1 MPVSVLSTCLH
12 VFWKPQI
19 EELICIKFCR
29 RRSSYRNLWNRL
41 QHPWFMISKK
51 SVIINMTNIITHFDV
66 PCTPSCKHESYIDSF
81 NSYNSSFIGIL
92 IFPSFLMRCCHPD
105 KLLKIIQLVSCGPIS
120 AIKLSQFLGPTLFC
134 CCSCSPG
141 DWHIAAEFK
150 LSIMHTGYLCL
161 LCSLKKKLF
170 HLFINFWL
178 CWVFIAMH

>member
-12 VFWKPQI
+12 VFWRPQI

-105 KLLKIIQLVSCGPIS
+105 KLLKIIQLVSGGDNIQWF
-120 AIKLSQFLGPTLFC
+120 AFVKLKFKHQTCLCMAQLWTHLGHKAFSVSWTYIVLWLFLQSWRLAH
-134 CCSCSPG
+134 SSR
-141 DWHIAAEFK
+141 
-150 LSIMHTGYLCL
+150 
-161 LCSLKKKLF
+161 
-170 HLFINFWL
+170 
-178 CWVFIAMH
+178 V